1 MPLRLGAEVAF
12 SVVLSLLVGLVVFG
26 QTGAWVDE
34 VIFQEVA
41 DAATAIAM
49 IGASELD
56 LFAYSVTDAEL
67 FARVQANPEV
77 FDIRRAYAVYCEL
90 TFNPYGPTFN
100 DGRLNPFFAPAI
112 REAMN
117 WLIDR
122 DYIVNEIYRG
132 LAIPR
137 YLPITPSF
145 PDYALYIDTFRALE
159 FKYGYNPDRARE
171 VITQEMEALG
181 AELVDGKWCYNG
193 EPVVIIM
200 LIRVEDERK
209 EIGDY
214 VATLLEDLGFTVDRQ
229 YKTSREASP
238 CWIFTDPAEGC
249 FHIYTGGWV
258 TTRIIRDQGGNFN
271 FFYTPR
277 GLPFP
282 LWQAYQPDPEF
293 QEIGDKLEKNDFT
306 TLEEREALFKR
317 AAELAMQDSVRVWLV
332 NEAPF
337 FPFRR
342 GLSVASD
349 LAGGVYGSY
358 MWAFAMR
365 WEDQVGGTV
374 RIGMIDILVEPWNP
388 IAGTN
393 WIYDMMPI
401 RATQDWM
408 TLPDPFTGLFLP
420 QRVERAEVY
429 VKEGLP
435 VGVTYDWV
443 TLEFMPEI
451 EVPADAWIDWD
462 ATSQTFITVG
472 EKYPEGL
479 TANTKTVVYYDPA
492 LFPKPIHDGSTVD
505 IADVIIQLIILFD
518 RAKPESAIYDEAY
531 VPDFENLPSLLQGCE
546 DHLHRSAC
554 DRVVLRPVV
563 PGRRV
568 HRRGSHHR
576 DRGL

>member
-1 MPLRLGAEVAF
+1 M
-12 SVVLSLLVGLVVFG
+12 
-26 QTGAWVDE
+26 
-34 VIFQEVA
+34 
-41 DAATAIAM
+41 
-49 IGASELD
+49 
-56 LFAYSVTDAEL
+56 
-67 FARVQANPEV
+67 
-77 FDIRRAYAVYCEL
+77 
-90 TFNPYGPTFN
+90 
-100 DGRLNPFFAPAI
+100 
-112 REAMN
+112 
-117 WLIDR
+117 
-122 DYIVNEIYRG
+122 
-132 LAIPR
+132 
-137 YLPITPSF
+137 
-145 PDYALYIDTFRALE
+145 
-159 FKYGYNPDRARE
+159 
-171 VITQEMEALG
+171 
-181 AELVDGKWCYNG
+181 
-193 EPVVIIM
+193 
-200 LIRVEDERK
+200 
-209 EIGDY
+209 
-214 VATLLEDLGFTVDRQ
+214 
-229 YKTSREASP
+229 
-238 CWIFTDPAEGC
+238 
-249 FHIYTGGWV
+249 
-258 TTRIIRDQGGNFN
+258 
-271 FFYTPR
+271 
-277 GLPFP
+277 
-282 LWQAYQPDPEF
+282 
-293 QEIGDKLEKNDFT
+293 
-306 TLEEREALFKR
+306 
-317 AAELAMQDSVRVWLV
+317 WLV

-492 LFPKPIHDGSTVD
+492 LFPKPIHDGSTRD
-505 IADVIIQLIILFD
+505 HTADHPVRPGQA
-518 RAKPESAIYDEAY
+518 R
-531 VPDFENLPSLLQGCE
+531 VR
-546 DHLHRSAC
+546 HL
-554 DRVVLRPVV
+554 
-563 PGRRV
+563 
-568 HRRGSHHR
+568 RRGVR
-576 DRGL
+576 ARL